1 MNSFLRFSRA
11 IALIMALVL
20 LITSLPQGIA
30 QAALITTGQVIGDQ
44 AIGDRTPDDGA
55 QHERHKVDAFLQ
67 RQDVRD
73 QMVAFGVDP
82 AEAAARVASLSD
94 REVRQIAGQI
104 DRLPAGQGV
113 IVALIGAAVFIF
125 LVLLIT
131 DLLGLTHI
139 FPFVRHPSR

>member
-1 MNSFLRFSRA
+1 MTRFRRFGRA
-11 IALIMALVL
+11 IAFTMALVM
-20 LITSLPQGIA
+20 LIGSLPLGVA
-30 QAALITTGQVIGDQ
+30 QAALITTDRVIGNQVIGD
-44 AIGDRTPDDGA
+44 AV
-55 QHERHKVDAFLQ
+55 QHERRKVDAFLQ

-82 AEAAARVASLSD
+82 DEAQIRVASLSD
-94 REVRQIAGQI
+94 REIGQIAGQI

-113 IVALIGAAVFIF
+113 IVALIGAALFVF

-131 DLLGLTHI
+131 DLLGLTHV

>member
-1 MNSFLRFSRA
+1 MTIFLRFGRA
-11 IALIMALVL
+11 IALTMTLVM
-20 LITSLPQGIA
+20 LIGSLPLGAA
-30 QAALITTGQVIGDQ
+30 QAALITTDRVIGDQVIGD
-44 AIGDRTPDDGA
+44 AT
-55 QHERHKVDAFLQ
+55 QHERRKVDAFLQ

-82 AEAAARVASLSD
+82 QEAQARVASLSD
-94 REVRQIAGQI
+94 REIREIAGQI

-139 FPFVRHPSR
+139 FPFVRHPTR

>member
-1 MNSFLRFSRA
+1 MTSFLRFGRA
-11 IALIMALVL
+11 IALTMVLVL
-20 LITSLPQGIA
+20 LISSLPLGA
-30 QAALITTGQVIGDQ
+30 ARAALIATDQVIGDQ
-44 AIGDRTPDDGA
+44 AGDGVE
-55 QHERHKVDAFLQ
+55 QERRKVDAFLQ

-73 QMVAFGVDP
+73 QMIAFGVDP
-82 AEAAARVASLSD
+82 AEARSRVASLSD
-94 REVRQIAGQI
+94 GEIRQIAGQI

-113 IVALIGAAVFIF
+113 LVALIGAAVFIF

>member
-1 MNSFLRFSRA
+1 MNSFLRFGRA

-20 LITSLPQGIA
+20 LISSLPQGVA
-30 QAALITTGQVIGDQ
+30 QAALISTHQVMGDQVIGDQ
-44 AIGDRTPDDGA
+44 MPGDGA
-55 QHERHKVDAFLQ
+55 QHERRRVGAFLQ

-73 QMVAFGVDP
+73 QMVALGVDP

-94 REVRQIAGQI
+94 REIRQIAGQI

-131 DLLGLTHI
+131 DLLGLTHV

>member
-1 MNSFLRFSRA
+1 MTRFSRFGRA
-11 IALIMALVL
+11 IALTMTLVL
-20 LITSLPQGIA
+20 LIGSLPLGVA
-30 QAALITTGQVIGDQ
+30 QAALIPTDRVM
-44 AIGDRTPDDGA
+44 GDRAVGHA
-55 QHERHKVDAFLQ
+55 QHERGKVEAFLQ

-82 AEAAARVASLSD
+82 EEAKARVASLSD
-94 REVRQIAGQI
+94 REISAIAGQI

-113 IVALIGAAVFIF
+113 LVALIGAAVFVFI
-125 LVLLIT
+125 VLLIT

>member
-1 MNSFLRFSRA
+1 MTRFLRFRCA
-11 IALIMALVL
+11 IALTMTLVL
-20 LITSLPQGIA
+20 LIGSLPLGVA
-30 QAALITTGQVIGDQ
+30 QAALVTTDRVIGEPG
-44 AIGDRTPDDGA
+44 IGGDA
-55 QHERHKVDAFLQ
+55 QHERRKVDAFLQ

-82 AEAAARVASLSD
+82 EEAQARVASLSD
-94 REVRQIAGQI
+94 REIRQIAGQI

-113 IVALIGAAVFIF
+113 IVALIGAAVFVF
-125 LVLLIT
+125 VVLLIT

>member
-1 MNSFLRFSRA
+1 MTIFLRFGRA
-11 IALIMALVL
+11 IALTMALVM
-20 LITSLPQGIA
+20 LIGSLPLGVA
-30 QAALITTGQVIGDQ
+30 QAALITTDRVIGDQ
-44 AIGDRTPDDGA
+44 TIGDAA
-55 QHERHKVDAFLQ
+55 QQERRKVDAFLQ

-82 AEAAARVASLSD
+82 EEAQTRVASLSD

-113 IVALIGAAVFIF
+113 LVALIGAAVFIF
-125 LVLLIT
+125 VILLIT

-139 FPFVRHPSR
+139 FPFVRHPTR

>member
-1 MNSFLRFSRA
+1 MTSFLRFGRA

-20 LITSLPQGIA
+20 LISSLPQGVA
-30 QAALITTGQVIGDQ
+30 QAALISTHQLMGKQ
-44 AIGDRTPDDGA
+44 ATGDRMPGNGA
-55 QHERHKVDAFLQ
+55 QEERRKVDAFLQ
-67 RQDVRD
+67 RHDVRD

-94 REVRQIAGQI
+94 REIRQIAGQI
-104 DRLPAGQGV
+104 DQLPAGQGV
-113 IVALIGAAVFIF
+113 LVALVGAAVLIF

-131 DLLGLTHI
+131 DLLGLTHV

>member
-1 MNSFLRFSRA
+1 MTSVLRFGRA
-11 IALIMALVL
+11 ISLTMTLVL
-20 LITSLPQGIA
+20 LITSLPLGTV
-30 QAALITTGQVIGDQ
+30 QAGLIPTDKVIGE
-44 AIGDRTPDDGA
+44 RVTSDDA
-55 QHERHKVDAFLQ
+55 QHERRKVNAFLQ

-73 QMVAFGVDP
+73 QMIAFGVDP
-82 AEAAARVASLSD
+82 EEAKTRVASLSD
-94 REVRQIAGQI
+94 REISQIAGRI